1 MNDTQATANP
11 LGYEKIGKLLTSYA
25 VPSIIALI
33 INSLY
38 NMVDQ
43 IFIGQG
49 VGFLGNGATN
59 IIAPIATITI
69 ALATLF
75 GDGLAA
81 FFSLSLGKGE
91 GEKAAK
97 GLGTS
102 IIFGGIFGIIWTVL
116 AFAFLKPL
124 CLIFGATE
132 NILPYALDYGRI
144 IVIGFTFQ
152 IVGNTINSA
161 IRTDGSPR
169 YAMLSM
175 MIGAVLN
182 IILDPIFIFVFH
194 WGVEGAAIATIISQ
208 LFGLLFNIAYLFRMK
223 TIKLSRQSFTLD
235 IRTAGRI
242 ASLGFAS
249 GANNLTSTVVAFVSN
264 NLMTKYGALS
274 VYGADIPLTTFGLCM
289 KVSMLAFS
297 IGIGVASG
305 SQPIIGFNYGA
316 RKYDRVKKTFLLS
329 AGVATIITFVSWVIF
344 QCFPLQL
351 IRIFGTESS
360 LYEEFAV
367 KCFHI
372 YLLLT
377 FLNGLQMC
385 AGVLFQAIGL
395 PDESASVTPCGE
407 SGTQSDAPDSQGDES
422 DTPELDSQNY
432 ISSYTPS
439 NYPCDMGRIDEIK
452 ERIDYDYFEEFFPE
466 KLPFLDILCVCI
478 LELYDETFACDRKLL
493 NRINGSTVL
502 GFFDHIKGKDYSN
515 VRNMRGYFKKMLLEY
530 LRAEVLLVATA
541 NV

>member
-69 ALATLF
+69 AIATLF

-264 NLMTKYGALS
+264 NLMTKYGTLS
-274 VYGADIPLTTFGLCM
+274 PYGADIPLTTFGLCM

-316 RKYDRVKKTFLLS
+316 KKYDRVKKTFLLS
-329 AGVATIITFVSWVIF
+329 TGVATIITFVSWIVF

-385 AGVLFQAIGL
+385 AGVLFQAIGQ
-395 PDESASVTPCGE
+395 PMKAAVTSLSKQVIFYIPAMLILSHFFGLTGILMAGPTADALAFVL
-407 SGTQSDAPDSQGDES
+407 SGAF
-422 DTPELDSQNY
+422 
-432 ISSYTPS
+432 
-439 NYPCDMGRIDEIK
+439 CFKEIK
-452 ERIDYDYFEEFFPE
+452 
-466 KLPFLDILCVCI
+466 
-478 LELYDETFACDRKLL
+478 
-493 NRINGSTVL
+493 
-502 GFFDHIKGKDYSN
+502 
-515 VRNMRGYFKKMLLEY
+515 KMEQIGQN
-530 LRAEVLLVATA
+530 AEAQ
-541 NV
+541 

>member
-1 MNDTQATANP
+1 MSKVSTVENP
-11 LGYEKIGKLLTSYA
+11 LGYERVGKLLAKYA
-25 VPSIIALI
+25 IPSIIALI

-69 ALATLF
+69 AIATLF

-102 IIFGGIFGIIWTVL
+102 IIYGCIFGIIWTVL
-116 AFAFLKPL
+116 AFVFLEPL
-124 CLIFGATE
+124 CLVFGATE

-152 IVGNTINSA
+152 ILGNTINSA

-169 YAMLSM
+169 YAMFAM

-182 IILDPIFIFVFH
+182 LILDPLFIFVFH
-194 WGVEGAAIATIISQ
+194 WGVAGAAIATVASQ
-208 LFGLLFNIAYLFRMK
+208 LFGLLFNIAYLFRLK
-223 TIKLSRQSFTLD
+223 TIKLSRQSFTFD

-316 RKYDRVKKTFLLS
+316 KKYDRVKKTFLLS
-329 AGVATIITFVSWVIF
+329 AGVATVITFVSWIIF

-351 IRIFGTESS
+351 IRIFGTESA

-385 AGVLFQAIGL
+385 AGVLFQAIGQ
-395 PDESASVTPCGE
+395 PMKAAVTSLSKQVIFYIPAMLILSHFFGLTGILMAGPTADALAFIL
-407 SGTQSDAPDSQGDES
+407 SGAF
-422 DTPELDSQNY
+422 
-432 ISSYTPS
+432 
-439 NYPCDMGRIDEIK
+439 CFKEIK
-452 ERIDYDYFEEFFPE
+452 
-466 KLPFLDILCVCI
+466 
-478 LELYDETFACDRKLL
+478 
-493 NRINGSTVL
+493 
-502 GFFDHIKGKDYSN
+502 
-515 VRNMRGYFKKMLLEY
+515 KMEQISEN
-530 LRAEVLLVATA
+530 AS
-541 NV
+541 

>member
-1 MNDTQATANP
+1 MNNTQTTANP

-25 VPSIIALI
+25 IPSIIALI

-59 IIAPIATITI
+59 IIAPIAMITI
-69 ALATLF
+69 AIATLF

-102 IIFGGIFGIIWTVL
+102 IVYGSIFGMIWTVL
-116 AFAFLKPL
+116 AFVFLKPL

-132 NILPYALDYGRI
+132 TILPYALDYGRI
-144 IVIGFTFQ
+144 IVLGFTFQ
-152 IVGNTINSA
+152 IIGNTINSA

-169 YAMLSM
+169 YAMLAM

-182 IILDPIFIFVFH
+182 LILDPIFIFVFH
-194 WGVEGAAIATIISQ
+194 WGVEGAAIATVASQ
-208 LFGLLFNIAYLFRMK
+208 LFGLLFNIAYLFRLK

-316 RKYDRVKKTFLLS
+316 TKYGRVKKTFLMS
-329 AGVATIITFVSWVIF
+329 AGIATIITFVSWVIF

-367 KCFHI
+367 KCFRI

-385 AGVLFQAIGL
+385 AGVLFQAIGQPMKAAITSL
-395 PDESASVTPCGE
+395 SKQVIFYIPAMLILSRFFGLTGILMAGPTADALAFIL
-407 SGTQSDAPDSQGDES
+407 SGAFC
-422 DTPELDSQNY
+422 Y
-432 ISSYTPS
+432 K
-439 NYPCDMGRIDEIK
+439 EIK
-452 ERIDYDYFEEFFPE
+452 KMEQIKE
-466 KLPFLDILCVCI
+466 K
-478 LELYDETFACDRKLL
+478 A
-493 NRINGSTVL
+493 S
-502 GFFDHIKGKDYSN
+502 
-515 VRNMRGYFKKMLLEY
+515 
-530 LRAEVLLVATA
+530 
-541 NV
+541 

>member
-1 MNDTQATANP
+1 MSKVSTVENP
-11 LGYEKIGKLLTSYA
+11 LGYERVGKLLAKYA
-25 VPSIIALI
+25 IPSIIALI

-69 ALATLF
+69 AIATLF

-102 IIFGGIFGIIWTVL
+102 MIYGCIFGIIWTIL
-116 AFAFLKPL
+116 AFVFLEPL
-124 CLIFGATE
+124 CLVFGATE
-132 NILPYALDYGRI
+132 NILPFALDYGRI

-152 IVGNTINSA
+152 ILGNTINSA

-169 YAMLSM
+169 YAMFAM

-182 IILDPIFIFVFH
+182 LILDPLFIFVFH
-194 WGVEGAAIATIISQ
+194 WGVAGAAIATVASQ
-208 LFGLLFNIAYLFRMK
+208 LFGLLFNIAYLFRLK
-223 TIKLSRQSFTLD
+223 TIKLSRQSFTFD

-316 RKYDRVKKTFLLS
+316 KKYDRVKKTFLLS
-329 AGVATIITFVSWVIF
+329 AGVATVITFVSWIIF

-351 IRIFGTESS
+351 IRIFGTESA

-385 AGVLFQAIGL
+385 AGVLFQAIGQ
-395 PDESASVTPCGE
+395 PMKAAVTSLSKQVIFYIPAMLILSHFFGLTGILMAGPTADALAFIL
-407 SGTQSDAPDSQGDES
+407 SGAF
-422 DTPELDSQNY
+422 
-432 ISSYTPS
+432 
-439 NYPCDMGRIDEIK
+439 CFKEIK
-452 ERIDYDYFEEFFPE
+452 KMEQ
-466 KLPFLDILCVCI
+466 
-478 LELYDETFACDRKLL
+478 
-493 NRINGSTVL
+493 INENAS
-502 GFFDHIKGKDYSN
+502 
-515 VRNMRGYFKKMLLEY
+515 
-530 LRAEVLLVATA
+530 
-541 NV
+541 

>member
-1 MNDTQATANP
+1 MSKATTVENP
-11 LGYEKIGKLLTSYA
+11 LGIERVGRLLARYA
-25 VPSIIALI
+25 IPSIIALI

-59 IIAPIATITI
+59 IIAPITMITI
-69 ALATLF
+69 AIATLF

-102 IIFGGIFGIIWTVL
+102 ILYGSIFGIAWTVI
-116 AFAFLKPL
+116 AFIFLKPL

-144 IVIGFTFQ
+144 IVLGFTFQ
-152 IVGNTINSA
+152 IVGNAINSA
-161 IRTDGSPR
+161 IRTDGSLR
-169 YAMLSM
+169 YAMFAM
-175 MIGAVLN
+175 MVGAVLN

-194 WGVEGAAIATIISQ
+194 WGVKGAAIATIASQ
-208 LFGLLFNIAYLFRMK
+208 LFGLLLNIAYLFRLK
-223 TIKLSRQSFTLD
+223 TIRLSRQSFSFD

-274 VYGADIPLTTFGLCM
+274 VYGPDIPLTTFGLCM

-316 RKYDRVKKTFLLS
+316 QKYDRVKKTFLLS
-329 AGVATIITFVSWVIF
+329 AGVATIITSVSWIIF

-351 IRIFGTESS
+351 IRIFGTESA

-385 AGVLFQAIGL
+385 AGVLFQAIGQPMKAAITSL
-395 PDESASVTPCGE
+395 SKQVIFYIPAMIILSHFFGLTGILMAGPTADALAFIL
-407 SGTQSDAPDSQGDES
+407 SGAFC
-422 DTPELDSQNY
+422 Y
-432 ISSYTPS
+432 K
-439 NYPCDMGRIDEIK
+439 EIK
-452 ERIDYDYFEEFFPE
+452 KMEQ
-466 KLPFLDILCVCI
+466 
-478 LELYDETFACDRKLL
+478 
-493 NRINGSTVL
+493 
-502 GFFDHIKGKDYSN
+502 
-515 VRNMRGYFKKMLLEY
+515 MREN
-530 LRAEVLLVATA
+530 AA
-541 NV
+541 

>member
-1 MNDTQATANP
+1 MSKATTVENP
-11 LGYEKIGKLLTSYA
+11 LGIERVGRLLARYA
-25 VPSIIALI
+25 IPSIIALI

-59 IIAPIATITI
+59 IIAPITMITI
-69 ALATLF
+69 AIATLF

-102 IIFGGIFGIIWTVL
+102 ILYGSIFGIAWTVI
-116 AFAFLKPL
+116 AFIFLKPL
-124 CLIFGATE
+124 CLIFGATV

-144 IVIGFTFQ
+144 IVLGFTFQ
-152 IVGNTINSA
+152 IVGNAINSA

-169 YAMLSM
+169 YAMLAM
-175 MIGAVLN
+175 MVGAVLN

-194 WGVEGAAIATIISQ
+194 WGVKGAAIATIASQ
-208 LFGLLFNIAYLFRMK
+208 LFGLLLNIAYLFRLK
-223 TIKLSRQSFTLD
+223 TIRLSRQSFSFD

-242 ASLGFAS
+242 ASLVFAS

-264 NLMTKYGALS
+264 NLMTKYGTLS
-274 VYGADIPLTTFGLCM
+274 VYGPDIPLTTFGLCM

-305 SQPIIGFNYGA
+305 SQPIIGVNYGA
-316 RKYDRVKKTFLLS
+316 QKYDRVKKTFLLS
-329 AGVATIITFVSWVIF
+329 AGVATIITSVSWIIF

-351 IRIFGTESS
+351 IRIFGTESA

-385 AGVLFQAIGL
+385 AGVLFQAIGQPMKAAITSL
-395 PDESASVTPCGE
+395 SKQVIFYIPAMIILSHFFGLTGILMAGPAADALAFIL
-407 SGTQSDAPDSQGDES
+407 SGAFC
-422 DTPELDSQNY
+422 Y
-432 ISSYTPS
+432 K
-439 NYPCDMGRIDEIK
+439 EIK
-452 ERIDYDYFEEFFPE
+452 KMEQ
-466 KLPFLDILCVCI
+466 
-478 LELYDETFACDRKLL
+478 
-493 NRINGSTVL
+493 
-502 GFFDHIKGKDYSN
+502 
-515 VRNMRGYFKKMLLEY
+515 MREN
-530 LRAEVLLVATA
+530 AA
-541 NV
+541 

>member
-69 ALATLF
+69 AIATLF

-264 NLMTKYGALS
+264 NLMTKYGTLS
-274 VYGADIPLTTFGLCM
+274 PYGADIPLTTFGLCM

-316 RKYDRVKKTFLLS
+316 KKYDRVKKTFLLS
-329 AGVATIITFVSWVIF
+329 AGVATIITFVSWIVF

-385 AGVLFQAIGL
+385 AGMLFQAIGQ
-395 PDESASVTPCGE
+395 PMKAAVTSLSKQVIFYIPAMLILSHFFGLTGILMAGPTADALAFVL
-407 SGTQSDAPDSQGDES
+407 SGAF
-422 DTPELDSQNY
+422 
-432 ISSYTPS
+432 
-439 NYPCDMGRIDEIK
+439 CFKEIK
-452 ERIDYDYFEEFFPE
+452 
-466 KLPFLDILCVCI
+466 
-478 LELYDETFACDRKLL
+478 
-493 NRINGSTVL
+493 
-502 GFFDHIKGKDYSN
+502 
-515 VRNMRGYFKKMLLEY
+515 KMEQIGQN
-530 LRAEVLLVATA
+530 AEAQ
-541 NV
+541 

>member
-1 MNDTQATANP
+1 MSKATTVENP
-11 LGYEKIGKLLTSYA
+11 LGIERVGRLLARYA
-25 VPSIIALI
+25 IPSIIALI

-59 IIAPIATITI
+59 IIAPITMITI
-69 ALATLF
+69 AIATLF

-102 IIFGGIFGIIWTVL
+102 ILYGSIFGIAWTVI
-116 AFAFLKPL
+116 AFIFLKPL

-144 IVIGFTFQ
+144 IVLGFTFQ
-152 IVGNTINSA
+152 IVGNAINSA

-169 YAMLSM
+169 YAMFAM
-175 MIGAVLN
+175 MVGAVLN

-194 WGVEGAAIATIISQ
+194 WGVKGAAIATIASQ
-208 LFGLLFNIAYLFRMK
+208 LFGLLLNIAYLFRLK
-223 TIKLSRQSFTLD
+223 TIRLSRQSFSFD

-274 VYGADIPLTTFGLCM
+274 VYGPDIPLTTFGLCM

-316 RKYDRVKKTFLLS
+316 QKYDRVKKTFLLS
-329 AGVATIITFVSWVIF
+329 AGVATIITSVSWIIF

-351 IRIFGTESS
+351 IRIFGTESA

-385 AGVLFQAIGL
+385 AGVLFQAIGQPMKAAITSL
-395 PDESASVTPCGE
+395 SKQVIFYIPAMIILSHFFGLTGILMVGPAADALAFIL
-407 SGTQSDAPDSQGDES
+407 SGAFC
-422 DTPELDSQNY
+422 Y
-432 ISSYTPS
+432 K
-439 NYPCDMGRIDEIK
+439 EIK
-452 ERIDYDYFEEFFPE
+452 KMEQ
-466 KLPFLDILCVCI
+466 
-478 LELYDETFACDRKLL
+478 
-493 NRINGSTVL
+493 
-502 GFFDHIKGKDYSN
+502 
-515 VRNMRGYFKKMLLEY
+515 MREN
-530 LRAEVLLVATA
+530 AA
-541 NV
+541 

>member
-1 MNDTQATANP
+1 MSNTQTTANP
-11 LGYEKIGKLLTSYA
+11 LGYEKIGKLLASYA
-25 VPSIIALI
+25 IPSIIALI

-69 ALATLF
+69 AIATLF

-102 IIFGGIFGIIWTVL
+102 IVFGTIFGIIWTVL
-116 AFAFLKPL
+116 ALVFLKPL

-132 NILPYALDYGRI
+132 NILPYALAYGRI
-144 IVIGFTFQ
+144 IVLGFAFQ

-169 YAMLSM
+169 YAMLAM

-182 IILDPIFIFVFH
+182 LILDPIFIFVFH
-194 WGVEGAAIATIISQ
+194 WGVEGAAIATVGSQ

-223 TIKLSRQSFTLD
+223 TIKFSKKSFTCD
-235 IRTAGRI
+235 IRTAERI

-297 IGIGVASG
+297 ICIGVASG

-316 RKYDRVKKTFLLS
+316 KKYDRVKKTFLLS
-329 AGVATIITFVSWVIF
+329 AGIATIITFVSWVIF

-372 YLLLT
+372 YLMLT

-385 AGVLFQAIGL
+385 AGVLFQAIGQPMKAAITSL
-395 PDESASVTPCGE
+395 SKQVIFYIPAMLILSNFFGLTGILMAGPTADALAFIL
-407 SGTQSDAPDSQGDES
+407 SGAF
-422 DTPELDSQNY
+422 
-432 ISSYTPS
+432 
-439 NYPCDMGRIDEIK
+439 CFKEIK
-452 ERIDYDYFEEFFPE
+452 KMEQ
-466 KLPFLDILCVCI
+466 
-478 LELYDETFACDRKLL
+478 
-493 NRINGSTVL
+493 INE
-502 GFFDHIKGKDYSN
+502 N
-515 VRNMRGYFKKMLLEY
+515 VS
-530 LRAEVLLVATA
+530 
-541 NV
+541 

>member
-1 MNDTQATANP
+1 MSKATTVENP
-11 LGYEKIGKLLTSYA
+11 LGIERVGRLLARYA
-25 VPSIIALI
+25 IPSIIALI

-59 IIAPIATITI
+59 IIAPITMITI
-69 ALATLF
+69 AIATLF

-102 IIFGGIFGIIWTVL
+102 ILYGSIFGIAWTVI
-116 AFAFLKPL
+116 AFIFLKPL
-124 CLIFGATE
+124 CLIFGATV

-144 IVIGFTFQ
+144 IVLGFTFQ
-152 IVGNTINSA
+152 IVGNAINSA

-169 YAMLSM
+169 YAMLAM
-175 MIGAVLN
+175 MVGAVLN

-194 WGVEGAAIATIISQ
+194 WGVKGAAIATIASQ
-208 LFGLLFNIAYLFRMK
+208 LFGLLLNIAYLFRLK
-223 TIKLSRQSFTLD
+223 TIRLSRQSFSFD

-242 ASLGFAS
+242 ASLVFAS

-264 NLMTKYGALS
+264 NLMTKYGTLS
-274 VYGADIPLTTFGLCM
+274 VYGPDIPLTTFGLCM

-316 RKYDRVKKTFLLS
+316 QKYDRVKKTFLLS
-329 AGVATIITFVSWVIF
+329 AGVATIITSVSWIIF

-351 IRIFGTESS
+351 IRIFGTESA

-385 AGVLFQAIGL
+385 AGVLFQAIGQPMNAAITSL
-395 PDESASVTPCGE
+395 SKQVIFYIPAMIILSHFFGLTGILMAGPAADALAFIL
-407 SGTQSDAPDSQGDES
+407 SGAFC
-422 DTPELDSQNY
+422 Y
-432 ISSYTPS
+432 K
-439 NYPCDMGRIDEIK
+439 EIK
-452 ERIDYDYFEEFFPE
+452 KMEQ
-466 KLPFLDILCVCI
+466 
-478 LELYDETFACDRKLL
+478 
-493 NRINGSTVL
+493 
-502 GFFDHIKGKDYSN
+502 
-515 VRNMRGYFKKMLLEY
+515 MREN
-530 LRAEVLLVATA
+530 AA
-541 NV
+541 